1 MSSIDQ
7 VKSDMANAKKAI
19 REQAEKDHNELMAE
33 CLKRAR
39 AIVGLVP
46 HTNTGAYVKEET
58 DVAVALYNS
67 EARHTWFYKEM
78 K

>member
-1 MSSIDQ
+1 MSSIPE
-7 VKSDMANAKKAI
+7 AKKDLTNAQKGLK
-19 REQAEKDHNELMAE
+19 EQAEKDHNELIKD
-33 CLKRAR
+33 CLVRAR

-58 DVAVALYNS
+58 DIAVALYNS
-67 EARHTWFYKEM
+67 EARHTWFYKEI